1 MADYLLLA
9 SPSLGCYREATAS
22 KQSITFCLPSWHTLP
37 SPPERDF
44 CVMGYFLS
52 IPSTFPIERAIIAR
66 QAFLLCIPDGAGWPR
81 IPAPNPI
88 FPNGDDPVATTNA
101 ATAPVELGKPAKTKH
116 RSAEITHD
124 PQRAPARA
132 MLMAMGI
139 THEDMEKPFVA
150 IANLASDVTPC
161 NVHLSRFA
169 NGAKEGVR
177 AADGVPFE
185 FGTITVSDGISMGT
199 EGMKTSLVSRE
210 VIADSIELVTFGER
224 MDGLIT
230 IAGCDK
236 NMPGCM
242 MALARLNVPGIFMYG
257 GSIMPGQYNGRDVN
271 IQDVFEA
278 VGGYAKG
285 DVSFE
290 ELRDLECRAC
300 PGEGSCAGLF
310 TANTMSTAIE
320 VMGMSLP
327 GDASIPAIDPRKL
340 GESRDVG
347 RALMRLLEEDVRP
360 RDIMTKQ
367 AFENAITVGVAM
379 GGSTNIVLH
388 LLAIANEAGVPLA
401 LEDFERIS
409 ASTPYIADMK
419 PAGRYVMAD
428 LSRYGG
434 IALVMKRLL
443 AAGLL
448 HGDAMTVTGR
458 TVAQN
463 LESISVVDDQP
474 VITQVDTPRSP
485 TGGLAILRGNL
496 APDGAVI
503 KVAGHQERV
512 YRGPARVFDQEPAAF
527 QAIQRGEIKAGDIVI
542 IRYEGPKGGPGMQEM
557 LGVTAAIVGQGLGD
571 DVALVTDGRFSGAS
585 HGPMVGHVA
594 PEAAV
599 GGPIA
604 LLQEGDEVTLDIPAR
619 QLNVMLTEEELTD
632 RRANWQPLP
641 PNYTTGALAKYAKLA
656 SSASEGAVTG

>member
-1 MADYLLLA
+1 
-9 SPSLGCYREATAS
+9 
-22 KQSITFCLPSWHTLP
+22 
-37 SPPERDF
+37 
-44 CVMGYFLS
+44 
-52 IPSTFPIERAIIAR
+52 
-66 QAFLLCIPDGAGWPR
+66 
-81 IPAPNPI
+81 
-88 FPNGDDPVATTNA
+88 
-101 ATAPVELGKPAKTKH
+101 
-116 RSAEITHD
+116 
-124 PQRAPARA
+124 
-132 MLMAMGI
+132 
-139 THEDMEKPFVA
+139 
-150 IANLASDVTPC
+150 
-161 NVHLSRFA
+161 
-169 NGAKEGVR
+169 
-177 AADGVPFE
+177 
-185 FGTITVSDGISMGT
+185 
-199 EGMKTSLVSRE
+199 
-210 VIADSIELVTFGER
+210 
-224 MDGLIT
+224 
-230 IAGCDK
+230 
-236 NMPGCM
+236 
-242 MALARLNVPGIFMYG
+242 
-257 GSIMPGQYNGRDVN
+257 MPGQMNGRDVT

-290 ELRDLECRAC
+290 ELRDLECVAC
-300 PGEGSCAGLF
+300 PGEGSCGGLF

-327 GDASIPAIDPRKL
+327 GDASLPAIDPRKL
-340 GESRDVG
+340 GEARDVG
-347 RALMRLLEEDVRP
+347 RTLMRLLEEDVRP

-379 GGSTNIVLH
+379 GGSTNLVLH
-388 LLAIANEAGVPLA
+388 LMAIANEAGVPLS

-443 AAGLL
+443 NAGLL
-448 HGDAMTVTGR
+448 HGDAMTVTGK

-463 LESISVVDDQP
+463 LEGVTVVDDQP
-474 VITQVDTPRSP
+474 IITQVDAPRSP

-503 KVAGHQERV
+503 KVAGHQEKV

-527 QAIQRGEIKAGDIVI
+527 QAVQRGEIKAGDIVI

-557 LGVTAAIVGQGLGD
+557 LAVTSAIVGQGLGD

-604 LLQEGDEVTLDIPAR
+604 LLNEGDEIVLDIPNR
-619 QLNVMLTEEELTD
+619 QLNVMLTEEQLTD

-641 PNYTTGALAKYAKLA
+641 PNYTVGALAKYAKLA
-656 SSASEGAVTG
+656 SSASEGAVTR

>member
-1 MADYLLLA
+1 MTT
-9 SPSLGCYREATAS
+9 ATKA
-22 KQSITFCLPSWHTLP
+22 
-37 SPPERDF
+37 
-44 CVMGYFLS
+44 
-52 IPSTFPIERAIIAR
+52 
-66 QAFLLCIPDGAGWPR
+66 
-81 IPAPNPI
+81 
-88 FPNGDDPVATTNA
+88 
-101 ATAPVELGKPAKTKH
+101 AKTKH

-139 THEDMEKPFVA
+139 TQEDMEKPFVA
-150 IANLASDVTPC
+150 IASLASDVTPC
-161 NVHLSRFA
+161 NVHLDRFA
-169 NGAKEGVR
+169 QAAKEGVR
-177 AADGVPFE
+177 SPESGNGGVPFK

-242 MALARLNVPGIFMYG
+242 MAMARLNVPAIFMYG
-257 GSIMPGQYNGRDVN
+257 GSIMPGQYEGRDVN

-278 VGGYAKG
+278 VGAYAKG
-285 DVSFE
+285 DVSLE
-290 ELRDLECRAC
+290 QLKELECRAC

-327 GDASIPAIDPRKL
+327 GDASLPAIDPRKIA
-340 GESRDVG
+340 EARDVG
-347 RALMRLLEEDVRP
+347 RTLMRLLEDDVRP
-360 RDIMTKQ
+360 RDILTKQ
-367 AFENAITVGVAM
+367 AFENAITVAVSM
-379 GGSTNIVLH
+379 GGSTNVVLH
-388 LLAIANEAGVPLA
+388 LLAIAWEAGVPLSI
-401 LEDFERIS
+401 EDFDRIS
-409 ASTPYIADMK
+409 RRTPYIADMK

-448 HGDAMTVTGR
+448 HGDAMTVTGK
-458 TVAQN
+458 TLAQN
-463 LESISVVDDQP
+463 LEGVQTADDQP
-474 VITQVDTPRSP
+474 IISEVDTPRSP

-512 YRGPARVFDQEPAAF
+512 FRGPARVFDQEPAAF
-527 QAIQRGEIKAGDIVI
+527 RAIQGGEIKPGDIVI

-557 LGVTAAIVGQGLGD
+557 LGVTGALIGQGLGD
-571 DVALVTDGRFSGAS
+571 EVALVTDGRFSGAS

-604 LLQEGDEVTLDIPAR
+604 LVREGDEITLDIPAR
-619 QLNVMLTEEELTD
+619 QLNVKLTEEEFTD
-632 RRANWQPLP
+632 RRANWTPNP
-641 PNYTTGALAKYAKLA
+641 PNYTTGALAKYARLA
-656 SSASEGAVTG
+656 TSASEGAVTR